1 MSHQEWLDQVKEE
14 IIDPD
19 LPIIDPHHHL
29 WPAPSR
35 TDGIPKD
42 QYYLLKDLWED
53 TSSGHNVV
61 KTVFVECGQGYYDKG
76 PEAFK
81 SVGETEF
88 VVGVAKESSSDPSK
102 AQISAIVSHANMM
115 LGDSVGEVLEAHID
129 KGEGLF
135 KGIRHA
141 GGWDD
146 SEEVRNS
153 HSNPIQHIYLDDMFQ
168 RGIEQLEARNLTF
181 DSWHYHNQ
189 IKDLTELAK
198 NFPSLVIIH
207 DHFGGPLGIGKY
219 EGQREGI
226 FKKWKEDI
234 TELAECPNVYSKLG
248 GMAMPINGWDW
259 HKGDRPATSDE
270 LVSAQKAYY
279 LHTIKVFGTE
289 RCMFES
295 NFPVD
300 KQSISYPVLWN
311 ALKKIALGFST
322 KEKEDLFFNTAK
334 KVYSL

>member
-1 MSHQEWLDQVKEE
+1 MRVTTESEE
-14 IIDPD
+14 EEEDKREREI
-19 LPIIDPHHHL
+19 
-29 WPAPSR
+29 WWY
-35 TDGIPKD
+35 PKI
-42 QYYLLKDLWED
+42 
-53 TSSGHNVV
+53 N
-61 KTVFVECGQGYYDKG
+61 
-76 PEAFK
+76 
-81 SVGETEF
+81 ETERLNNNLK
-88 VVGVAKESSSDPSK
+88 VGQDLFNKYPLLPLKEDLKLDMTLSPNKNLAKIRAYSPIPGAYFMHK
-102 AQISAIVSHANMM
+102 NKRFK
-115 LGDSVGEVLEAHID
+115 VLEAHID

-168 RGIEQLEARNLTF
+168 KGIEQLEARNLTF

-189 IKDLTELAK
+189 IKDLTKLAK

-219 EGQREGI
+219 EGQREVI

-259 HKGDRPATSDE
+259 HKADRPATSDE

-334 KVYSL
+334 KAYSL